1 MNVVDLIDSRTTRQ
15 KIDVIDNLFIPHE
28 AKLIKS
34 IPLSVTLPA
43 DKMVWAE
50 TANGNF
56 TVVNQLLVCLHLQP
70 MELLLM
76 VVY

>member
-1 MNVVDLIDSRTTRQ
+1 M
-15 KIDVIDNLFIPHE
+15 IDNLFIPHE

-50 TANGNF
+50 IANGNF
-56 TVVNQLLVCLHLQP
+56 TVIN
-70 MELLLM
+70 
-76 VVY
+76 